1 MLRLTSKSLATYK
14 RRAPGAVA
22 QMGERCNRTAEVR
35 GSIPLGSTNSSI
47 WPDAASVTAHS
58 GGQIGPLHAASAPLA
73 ADAGEWPPGACA
85 GAHHAQRL
93 PGIFSAQAFIAGF
106 AAAPRCM
113 RDRGEIGARSERDRS
128 EIRGRDPGQ
137 DQGQDPGQDPGNGA
151 PDPDLAATRFS
162 LPSAHGHLAHG
173 HVARLEVDAAR
184 SRLVAFAM
192 WSPRCASSRDV
203 ARCRTGHRT

>member
-113 RDRGEIGARSERDRS
+113 ARSGRDRGEIGARSGG
-128 EIRGRDPGQ
+128 EIRGKIRGKIRATEPRIRILQ
-137 DQGQDPGQDPGNGA
+137 PRASACLLRTAILRTAMSPA
-151 PDPDLAATRFS
+151 SKSTPHAA
-162 LPSAHGHLAHG
+162 
-173 HVARLEVDAAR
+173 D
-184 SRLVAFAM
+184 
-192 WSPRCASSRDV
+192 W
-203 ARCRTGHRT
+203 

>member
-113 RDRGEIGARSERDRS
+113 RDRGEIGARSERD
-128 EIRGRDPGQ
+128 
-137 DQGQDPGQDPGNGA
+137 QG
-151 PDPDLAATRFS
+151 
-162 LPSAHGHLAHG
+162 
-173 HVARLEVDAAR
+173 AR
-184 SRLVAFAM
+184 SGARSGQRSPGSGSCSHALQLAFCARPSCARPCRPPRSRRRTQPIGSIRNVVPAM
-192 WSPRCASSRDV
+192 C
-203 ARCRTGHRT
+203 